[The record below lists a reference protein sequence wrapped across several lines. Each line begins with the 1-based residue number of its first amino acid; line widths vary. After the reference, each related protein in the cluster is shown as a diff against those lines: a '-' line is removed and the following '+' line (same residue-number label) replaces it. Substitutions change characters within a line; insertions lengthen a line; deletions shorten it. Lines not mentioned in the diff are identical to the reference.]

1 MINMHLILLGLT
13 RRERKKKLMN
23 AKITLFDTTFHSPSL
38 AIIRKSTPLISSSY
52 KWQQESKLKIS
63 ALIPSYFH
71 INIITS
77 MLP

>member
-13 RRERKKKLMN
+13 RREEKKLMN
-23 AKITLFDTTFHSPSL
+23 ATITLFDTTFHSPSL

-52 KWQQESKLKIS
+52 KWKQESKLKIS
-63 ALIPSYFH
+63 ALLPPYFH